1 MQLSEFLLMAW
12 GAILSIACEYFPG
25 LRQRFEKLTTSQKR
39 AVQILGIVVLTFVL
53 QGLVSL
59 GVMEV
64 PGMSPQPDWFALL
77 EAILAALGFNQG
89 TYWVTR
95 RRS

>member
-12 GAILSIACEYFPG
+12 GAILSLGCEYFPG
-25 LRQRFEKLTTSQKR
+25 IQAVFEKLSPTGKR
-39 AVQILGIVVLTFVL
+39 LVQIVGIVVLALAL

-59 GVMEV
+59 GIMEV
-64 PGMSPQPDWFALL
+64 PGLSPQPDWFALL